1 MGNPDKIV
9 AVGLGEVLYDH
20 DVVTDEYTFG
30 GAPANFADH
39 FLKCSRLISGPDA
52 AEVHVVSAVGDDER
66 GRAVSAELEA
76 RGLCDGLCRVGE
88 LPTGV
93 VDKRRDAAGV
103 NAYEIL
109 PGAWDAMTWSDA
121 LARLAARTD
130 VVCFGSLA
138 QRSAASH
145 ATVVRFLDGVI
156 RRERPT
162 LRVFD
167 VNLRQDFFSREV
179 LEESMARCNIL
190 KISDE
195 EAPRVAGCLTGC
207 PAADP
212 GGLCR
217 ELLDRREN
225 LEMVILTEGAEG
237 SRVFTRNR
245 LSSVRARAPRRST
258 RPRRKRNFQ
267 GICNVLSDKDRD
279 METYRYN
286 TLRFF
291 RVQFGLPARMP
302 LEWCVVRETSRA
314 GSELRLGV
322 ALKGTG
328 LYIDVAMRRFFSQID
343 IPLIER
349 RCYPA
354 ERISRGDDYEY
365 RSAEGWSFTCPK
377 HYICDIY
384 YPARFSRELLAHSVL

>member
-195 EAPRVAGCLTGC
+195 EVEFLFGLGVQDGAQYILDHYPVKLVFVTCGADGCWFQNCSASGHVDSLKGITVVDTTGAGDIFGGSAVWKLLQTGKAPEALDEAELRVIVSFACKAAGLSTTKH
-207 PAADP
+207 
-212 GGLCR
+212 GG
-217 ELLDRREN
+217 
-225 LEMVILTEGAEG
+225 I
-237 SRVFTRNR
+237 
-245 LSSVRARAPRRST
+245 SSVPDS
-258 RPRRKRNFQ
+258 
-267 GICNVLSDKDRD
+267 
-279 METYRYN
+279 
-286 TLRFF
+286 
-291 RVQFGLPARMP
+291 
-302 LEWCVVRETSRA
+302 
-314 GSELRLGV
+314 
-322 ALKGTG
+322 
-328 LYIDVAMRRFFSQID
+328 
-343 IPLIER
+343 
-349 RCYPA
+349 
-354 ERISRGDDYEY
+354 IS
-365 RSAEGWSFTCPK
+365 
-377 HYICDIY
+377 
-384 YPARFSRELLAHSVL
+384 

>member
-138 QRSAASH
+138 QRGVARYRRPVSRRGDSPGAAD
-145 ATVVRFLDGVI
+145 AARVRRQPAAGFLLAGGAGGVDGSLQYFEDQ
-156 RRERPT
+156 RRGG
-162 LRVFD
+162 
-167 VNLRQDFFSREV
+167 
-179 LEESMARCNIL
+179 
-190 KISDE
+190 
-195 EAPRVAGCLTGC
+195 VAGCLTGC

-245 LSSVRARAPRRST
+245 ISAYVIPRGERVRPVDTVGAGDSFTAA
-258 RPRRKRNFQ
+258 FCAMLAA
-267 GICNVLSDKDRD
+267 GYDIW
-279 METYRYN
+279 
-286 TLRFF
+286 
-291 RVQFGLPARMP
+291 PAQAFASKVAAFV
-302 LEWCVVRETSRA
+302 CSCA
-314 GSELRLGV
+314 GATPE
-322 ALKGTG
+322 
-328 LYIDVAMRRFFSQID
+328 
-343 IPLIER
+343 
-349 RCYPA
+349 YPA
-354 ERISRGDDYEY
+354 AAKTE
-365 RSAEGWSFTCPK
+365 
-377 HYICDIY
+377 
-384 YPARFSRELLAHSVL
+384 FSGNL

>member
-52 AEVHVVSAVGDDER
+52 AEVHVVSAVGDDE
-66 GRAVSAELEA
+66 
-76 RGLCDGLCRVGE
+76 
-88 LPTGV
+88 
-93 VDKRRDAAGV
+93 RRDAAGV

-245 LSSVRARAPRRST
+245 ISAYVIPRGERVRPVDTVGAGDSFTAA
-258 RPRRKRNFQ
+258 FCAMLAA
-267 GICNVLSDKDRD
+267 GYDIW
-279 METYRYN
+279 
-286 TLRFF
+286 
-291 RVQFGLPARMP
+291 PAQAFASKVAAFV
-302 LEWCVVRETSRA
+302 CSCA
-314 GSELRLGV
+314 GATPE
-322 ALKGTG
+322 
-328 LYIDVAMRRFFSQID
+328 
-343 IPLIER
+343 
-349 RCYPA
+349 YPA
-354 ERISRGDDYEY
+354 AAKTE
-365 RSAEGWSFTCPK
+365 
-377 HYICDIY
+377 
-384 YPARFSRELLAHSVL
+384 FSGNL

>member
-52 AEVHVVSAVGDDER
+52 AEVHVVSAV
-66 GRAVSAELEA
+66 
-76 RGLCDGLCRVGE
+76 
-88 LPTGV
+88 GV

-245 LSSVRARAPRRST
+245 ISAYVIPRGERVRPVDTVGAGDSFTAA
-258 RPRRKRNFQ
+258 FCAMLAA
-267 GICNVLSDKDRD
+267 GYDIW
-279 METYRYN
+279 
-286 TLRFF
+286 
-291 RVQFGLPARMP
+291 PAQAFASKVAAFV
-302 LEWCVVRETSRA
+302 CSCA
-314 GSELRLGV
+314 GATPE
-322 ALKGTG
+322 
-328 LYIDVAMRRFFSQID
+328 
-343 IPLIER
+343 
-349 RCYPA
+349 YPA
-354 ERISRGDDYEY
+354 AAKTE
-365 RSAEGWSFTCPK
+365 
-377 HYICDIY
+377 
-384 YPARFSRELLAHSVL
+384 FSGNL

>member
-179 LEESMARCNIL
+179 LE
-190 KISDE
+190 
-195 EAPRVAGCLTGC
+195 
-207 PAADP
+207 
-212 GGLCR
+212 
-217 ELLDRREN
+217 
-225 LEMVILTEGAEG
+225 
-237 SRVFTRNR
+237 
-245 LSSVRARAPRRST
+245 
-258 RPRRKRNFQ
+258 
-267 GICNVLSDKDRD
+267 
-279 METYRYN
+279 
-286 TLRFF
+286 
-291 RVQFGLPARMP
+291 
-302 LEWCVVRETSRA
+302 
-314 GSELRLGV
+314 
-322 ALKGTG
+322 
-328 LYIDVAMRRFFSQID
+328 
-343 IPLIER
+343 
-349 RCYPA
+349 
-354 ERISRGDDYEY
+354 
-365 RSAEGWSFTCPK
+365 
-377 HYICDIY
+377 
-384 YPARFSRELLAHSVL
+384 

>member
-1 MGNPDKIV
+1 
-9 AVGLGEVLYDH
+9 
-20 DVVTDEYTFG
+20 
-30 GAPANFADH
+30 
-39 FLKCSRLISGPDA
+39 
-52 AEVHVVSAVGDDER
+52 
-66 GRAVSAELEA
+66 
-76 RGLCDGLCRVGE
+76 
-88 LPTGV
+88 
-93 VDKRRDAAGV
+93 
-103 NAYEIL
+103 
-109 PGAWDAMTWSDA
+109 MTWSDA

-245 LSSVRARAPRRST
+245 ISAYVIPRGERVRPVDTVGAGDSFTAA
-258 RPRRKRNFQ
+258 FCAMLAA
-267 GICNVLSDKDRD
+267 GYDIW
-279 METYRYN
+279 
-286 TLRFF
+286 
-291 RVQFGLPARMP
+291 PAQAFASKVAAFVCSCAGAMP
-302 LEWCVVRETSRA
+302 E
-314 GSELRLGV
+314 
-322 ALKGTG
+322 
-328 LYIDVAMRRFFSQID
+328 
-343 IPLIER
+343 
-349 RCYPA
+349 YPA
-354 ERISRGDDYEY
+354 AAKTE
-365 RSAEGWSFTCPK
+365 
-377 HYICDIY
+377 
-384 YPARFSRELLAHSVL
+384 FSGNL

>member
-1 MGNPDKIV
+1 MWS
-9 AVGLGEVLYDH
+9 A
-20 DVVTDEYTFG
+20 
-30 GAPANFADH
+30 
-39 FLKCSRLISGPDA
+39 RSGTMSA
-52 AEVHVVSAVGDDER
+52 AAR
-66 GRAVSAELEA
+66 CRPNLEA

-93 VDKRRDAAGV
+93 VDKRGMPPGV

-121 LARLAARTD
+121 LARLAAGPMWSASVRW
-130 VVCFGSLA
+130 A

-212 GGLCR
+212 GGC
-217 ELLDRREN
+217 
-225 LEMVILTEGAEG
+225 AG
-237 SRVFTRNR
+237 SCSTAGRTSKW
-245 LSSVRARAPRRST
+245 SSSPRAPRAAACS
-258 RPRRKRNFQ
+258 P
-267 GICNVLSDKDRD
+267 
-279 METYRYN
+279 
-286 TLRFF
+286 
-291 RVQFGLPARMP
+291 
-302 LEWCVVRETSRA
+302 
-314 GSELRLGV
+314 
-322 ALKGTG
+322 GTG
-328 LYIDVAMRRFFSQID
+328 FRPM
-343 IPLIER
+343 
-349 RCYPA
+349 
-354 ERISRGDDYEY
+354 
-365 RSAEGWSFTCPK
+365 
-377 HYICDIY
+377 
-384 YPARFSRELLAHSVL
+384 

>member
-1 MGNPDKIV
+1 
-9 AVGLGEVLYDH
+9 
-20 DVVTDEYTFG
+20 
-30 GAPANFADH
+30 
-39 FLKCSRLISGPDA
+39 
-52 AEVHVVSAVGDDER
+52 
-66 GRAVSAELEA
+66 
-76 RGLCDGLCRVGE
+76 
-88 LPTGV
+88 
-93 VDKRRDAAGV
+93 
-103 NAYEIL
+103 
-109 PGAWDAMTWSDA
+109 MTWSDA

-225 LEMVILTEGAEG
+225 LEMVILTEGA
-237 SRVFTRNR
+237 
-245 LSSVRARAPRRST
+245 RAAACSP
-258 RPRRKRNFQ
+258 
-267 GICNVLSDKDRD
+267 
-279 METYRYN
+279 
-286 TLRFF
+286 
-291 RVQFGLPARMP
+291 
-302 LEWCVVRETSRA
+302 
-314 GSELRLGV
+314 
-322 ALKGTG
+322 GTG
-328 LYIDVAMRRFFSQID
+328 FRPM
-343 IPLIER
+343 
-349 RCYPA
+349 
-354 ERISRGDDYEY
+354 
-365 RSAEGWSFTCPK
+365 
-377 HYICDIY
+377 
-384 YPARFSRELLAHSVL
+384 

>member
-245 LSSVRARAPRRST
+245 ISAYVIPRGESH
-258 RPRRKRNFQ
+258 RPK
-267 GICNVLSDKDRD
+267 S
-279 METYRYN
+279 
-286 TLRFF
+286 
-291 RVQFGLPARMP
+291 
-302 LEWCVVRETSRA
+302 
-314 GSELRLGV
+314 GSG
-322 ALKGTG
+322 
-328 LYIDVAMRRFFSQID
+328 
-343 IPLIER
+343 
-349 RCYPA
+349 
-354 ERISRGDDYEY
+354 
-365 RSAEGWSFTCPK
+365 
-377 HYICDIY
+377 
-384 YPARFSRELLAHSVL
+384 

>member
-167 VNLRQDFFSREV
+167 VCTEWNGSWGVWCSMPLSDFLASLVAFFMLTYQLRKFR
-179 LEESMARCNIL
+179 AI
-190 KISDE
+190 
-195 EAPRVAGCLTGC
+195 
-207 PAADP
+207 
-212 GGLCR
+212 
-217 ELLDRREN
+217 
-225 LEMVILTEGAEG
+225 GAE
-237 SRVFTRNR
+237 N
-245 LSSVRARAPRRST
+245 AA
-258 RPRRKRNFQ
+258 K
-267 GICNVLSDKDRD
+267 
-279 METYRYN
+279 
-286 TLRFF
+286 
-291 RVQFGLPARMP
+291 
-302 LEWCVVRETSRA
+302 
-314 GSELRLGV
+314 
-322 ALKGTG
+322 
-328 LYIDVAMRRFFSQID
+328 
-343 IPLIER
+343 
-349 RCYPA
+349 
-354 ERISRGDDYEY
+354 
-365 RSAEGWSFTCPK
+365 EG
-377 HYICDIY
+377 
-384 YPARFSRELLAHSVL
+384 

>member
-207 PAADP
+207 PDADA

-217 ELLDRREN
+217 ELLDRRKN

-245 LSSVRARAPRRST
+245 ISAYVIPRGERVRPVDTVGAGDSFTAA
-258 RPRRKRNFQ
+258 FCAMLAA
-267 GICNVLSDKDRD
+267 GYDIW
-279 METYRYN
+279 
-286 TLRFF
+286 
-291 RVQFGLPARMP
+291 PAQAFASKVAAFV
-302 LEWCVVRETSRA
+302 CSCA
-314 GSELRLGV
+314 GATPE
-322 ALKGTG
+322 
-328 LYIDVAMRRFFSQID
+328 
-343 IPLIER
+343 
-349 RCYPA
+349 YPA
-354 ERISRGDDYEY
+354 AAKTE
-365 RSAEGWSFTCPK
+365 
-377 HYICDIY
+377 
-384 YPARFSRELLAHSVL
+384 FSGNL

>member
-121 LARLAARTD
+121 LARL
-130 VVCFGSLA
+130 
-138 QRSAASH
+138 
-145 ATVVRFLDGVI
+145 
-156 RRERPT
+156 
-162 LRVFD
+162 
-167 VNLRQDFFSREV
+167 
-179 LEESMARCNIL
+179 
-190 KISDE
+190 
-195 EAPRVAGCLTGC
+195 
-207 PAADP
+207 
-212 GGLCR
+212 CR

-245 LSSVRARAPRRST
+245 ISAYVIPRGERVRPVDTVGAGDSFTAA
-258 RPRRKRNFQ
+258 FCAMLAA
-267 GICNVLSDKDRD
+267 GYDIW
-279 METYRYN
+279 
-286 TLRFF
+286 
-291 RVQFGLPARMP
+291 PAQAFASKVAAFV
-302 LEWCVVRETSRA
+302 CSCA
-314 GSELRLGV
+314 GATPE
-322 ALKGTG
+322 
-328 LYIDVAMRRFFSQID
+328 
-343 IPLIER
+343 
-349 RCYPA
+349 YPA
-354 ERISRGDDYEY
+354 AAKTE
-365 RSAEGWSFTCPK
+365 
-377 HYICDIY
+377 
-384 YPARFSRELLAHSVL
+384 FSGNL

>member
-1 MGNPDKIV
+1 MAETPAGSRRLAWLNEAGGIDRYTFPLTEERRYEIERRRLLLEESGYTQTE
-9 AVGLGEVLYDH
+9 AVGE
-20 DVVTDEYTFG
+20 E
-30 GAPANFADH
+30 
-39 FLKCSRLISGPDA
+39 RLRIGS
-52 AEVHVVSAVGDDER
+52 
-66 GRAVSAELEA
+66 
-76 RGLCDGLCRVGE
+76 
-88 LPTGV
+88 
-93 VDKRRDAAGV
+93 
-103 NAYEIL
+103 AYEPAAVL
-109 PGAWDAMTWSDA
+109 DA

-245 LSSVRARAPRRST
+245 ISAYVIPRGERVRPVDTVGAGDSFTAA
-258 RPRRKRNFQ
+258 FCAMLAA
-267 GICNVLSDKDRD
+267 GYDIW
-279 METYRYN
+279 
-286 TLRFF
+286 
-291 RVQFGLPARMP
+291 PAQAFASKVAAFV
-302 LEWCVVRETSRA
+302 CSCA
-314 GSELRLGV
+314 GATPE
-322 ALKGTG
+322 
-328 LYIDVAMRRFFSQID
+328 
-343 IPLIER
+343 
-349 RCYPA
+349 YPA
-354 ERISRGDDYEY
+354 AAKTE
-365 RSAEGWSFTCPK
+365 
-377 HYICDIY
+377 
-384 YPARFSRELLAHSVL
+384 FSGNL

>member
-156 RRERPT
+156 RRE
-162 LRVFD
+162 
-167 VNLRQDFFSREV
+167 
-179 LEESMARCNIL
+179 
-190 KISDE
+190 
-195 EAPRVAGCLTGC
+195 
-207 PAADP
+207 
-212 GGLCR
+212 
-217 ELLDRREN
+217 N

-245 LSSVRARAPRRST
+245 ISAYVIPRGERVRPVDTVGAGDSFTAA
-258 RPRRKRNFQ
+258 FCAMLAA
-267 GICNVLSDKDRD
+267 GYDIW
-279 METYRYN
+279 
-286 TLRFF
+286 
-291 RVQFGLPARMP
+291 PAQAFASKVAAFV
-302 LEWCVVRETSRA
+302 CSCA
-314 GSELRLGV
+314 GATPE
-322 ALKGTG
+322 
-328 LYIDVAMRRFFSQID
+328 
-343 IPLIER
+343 
-349 RCYPA
+349 YPA
-354 ERISRGDDYEY
+354 AAKTE
-365 RSAEGWSFTCPK
+365 
-377 HYICDIY
+377 
-384 YPARFSRELLAHSVL
+384 FSGNL

>member
-103 NAYEIL
+103 NVYEIL

-245 LSSVRARAPRRST
+245 ISAYVIPGFRLFVRGRHAGVPGRGENGIFREFVTFYLIRTETWRHTGTIPCGFSGCSSACPPGCLWSGASYGRPRVRAANCGS
-258 RPRRKRNFQ
+258 
-267 GICNVLSDKDRD
+267 
-279 METYRYN
+279 
-286 TLRFF
+286 
-291 RVQFGLPARMP
+291 A
-302 LEWCVVRETSRA
+302 SR
-314 GSELRLGV
+314 
-322 ALKGTG
+322 
-328 LYIDVAMRRFFSQID
+328 
-343 IPLIER
+343 
-349 RCYPA
+349 
-354 ERISRGDDYEY
+354 
-365 RSAEGWSFTCPK
+365 
-377 HYICDIY
+377 
-384 YPARFSRELLAHSVL
+384 

>member
-245 LSSVRARAPRRST
+245 ISAYVIPRGERVRPVDTVGAGDSFTAA
-258 RPRRKRNFQ
+258 FCAMLAAD
-267 GICNVLSDKDRD
+267 IW
-279 METYRYN
+279 
-286 TLRFF
+286 
-291 RVQFGLPARMP
+291 PAQAFASKVAAFV
-302 LEWCVVRETSRA
+302 CSCA
-314 GSELRLGV
+314 GATPE
-322 ALKGTG
+322 
-328 LYIDVAMRRFFSQID
+328 
-343 IPLIER
+343 
-349 RCYPA
+349 YPA
-354 ERISRGDDYEY
+354 AAKTE
-365 RSAEGWSFTCPK
+365 
-377 HYICDIY
+377 
-384 YPARFSRELLAHSVL
+384 FSGNL

>member
-145 ATVVRFLDGVI
+145 ATVVRFLDGRI

-212 GGLCR
+212 R
-217 ELLDRREN
+217 ESRSVR
-225 LEMVILTEGAEG
+225 EGAVPGIHTVTYESEDDVLEIRHTIKNRRTLALG
-237 SRVFTRNR
+237 AVVAAEFLCGKQGVYSMDDLLRN
-245 LSSVRARAPRRST
+245 A
-258 RPRRKRNFQ
+258 
-267 GICNVLSDKDRD
+267 
-279 METYRYN
+279 
-286 TLRFF
+286 
-291 RVQFGLPARMP
+291 
-302 LEWCVVRETSRA
+302 
-314 GSELRLGV
+314 
-322 ALKGTG
+322 
-328 LYIDVAMRRFFSQID
+328 
-343 IPLIER
+343 
-349 RCYPA
+349 
-354 ERISRGDDYEY
+354 
-365 RSAEGWSFTCPK
+365 
-377 HYICDIY
+377 
-384 YPARFSRELLAHSVL
+384 

>member
-167 VNLRQDFFSREV
+167 VNGVHF
-179 LEESMARCNIL
+179 
-190 KISDE
+190 
-195 EAPRVAGCLTGC
+195 TG
-207 PAADP
+207 
-212 GGLCR
+212 
-217 ELLDRREN
+217 
-225 LEMVILTEGAEG
+225 EMVLVDDAHRIVFSGDIMVNIKGFSKEQYDFNLLAPYLMTTVNLD
-237 SRVFTRNR
+237 SR
-245 LSSVRARAPRRST
+245 RAA
-258 RPRRKRNFQ
+258 
-267 GICNVLSDKDRD
+267 
-279 METYRYN
+279 
-286 TLRFF
+286 
-291 RVQFGLPARMP
+291 
-302 LEWCVVRETSRA
+302 
-314 GSELRLGV
+314 
-322 ALKGTG
+322 
-328 LYIDVAMRRFFSQID
+328 
-343 IPLIER
+343 
-349 RCYPA
+349 A
-354 ERISRGDDYEY
+354 ERKYLQSLFPTDVYTYCCGHGAIMDPN
-365 RSAEGWSFTCPK
+365 A
-377 HYICDIY
+377 
-384 YPARFSRELLAHSVL
+384 

>member
-225 LEMVILTEGAEG
+225 LEMVILTEGAENPCQADAAYECD
-237 SRVFTRNR
+237 SFTAAFCAM
-245 LSSVRARAPRRST
+245 LAA
-258 RPRRKRNFQ
+258 
-267 GICNVLSDKDRD
+267 GYDIW
-279 METYRYN
+279 
-286 TLRFF
+286 
-291 RVQFGLPARMP
+291 PAQAFASKVAAFV
-302 LEWCVVRETSRA
+302 CSCA
-314 GSELRLGV
+314 GATPE
-322 ALKGTG
+322 
-328 LYIDVAMRRFFSQID
+328 
-343 IPLIER
+343 
-349 RCYPA
+349 YPA
-354 ERISRGDDYEY
+354 AAKTE
-365 RSAEGWSFTCPK
+365 
-377 HYICDIY
+377 
-384 YPARFSRELLAHSVL
+384 FSGNL

>member
-1 MGNPDKIV
+1 MDTKRLYVDFHVLQTVPPSCVNRDDTGSPKT
-9 AVGLGEVLYDH
+9 AVY
-20 DVVTDEYTFG
+20 G
-30 GAPANFADH
+30 GATRARVSSQAWKHAIRKMFAEEMADMVETGKRT
-39 FLKCSRLISGPDA
+39 LKATDLVA
-52 AEVHVVSAVGDDER
+52 
-66 GRAVSAELEA
+66 
-76 RGLCDGLCRVGE
+76 GE
-88 LPTGV
+88 LAALAPEL
-93 VDKRRDAAGV
+93 DDARLKKDAKKALENAGIKLKDDN
-103 NAYEIL
+103 NAAL
-109 PGAWDAMTWSDA
+109 LFLSTAQARA

-245 LSSVRARAPRRST
+245 ISAYVIPRGERVRPVDTVGAGDSFTAA
-258 RPRRKRNFQ
+258 FCAMLAA
-267 GICNVLSDKDRD
+267 GYDIW
-279 METYRYN
+279 
-286 TLRFF
+286 
-291 RVQFGLPARMP
+291 PAQAFASKVAAFV
-302 LEWCVVRETSRA
+302 CSCA
-314 GSELRLGV
+314 GATPE
-322 ALKGTG
+322 
-328 LYIDVAMRRFFSQID
+328 
-343 IPLIER
+343 
-349 RCYPA
+349 YPA
-354 ERISRGDDYEY
+354 AAKTE
-365 RSAEGWSFTCPK
+365 
-377 HYICDIY
+377 
-384 YPARFSRELLAHSVL
+384 FSGNL

>member
-1 MGNPDKIV
+1 M
-9 AVGLGEVLYDH
+9 LYDH
-20 DVVTDEYTFG
+20 DAVKDEYTIG

-93 VDKRRDAAGV
+93 ADKRRDAAGV

-195 EAPRVAGCLTGC
+195 EVEFL
-207 PAADP
+207 
-212 GGLCR
+212 
-217 ELLDRREN
+217 
-225 LEMVILTEGAEG
+225 
-237 SRVFTRNR
+237 
-245 LSSVRARAPRRST
+245 
-258 RPRRKRNFQ
+258 
-267 GICNVLSDKDRD
+267 
-279 METYRYN
+279 
-286 TLRFF
+286 
-291 RVQFGLPARMP
+291 FGL
-302 LEWCVVRETSRA
+302 
-314 GSELRLGV
+314 GV
-322 ALKGTG
+322 QDGAQYILDHYPVKLVFVTCGADGCWFQNCSASGHVDSLKGITVVDTTG
-328 LYIDVAMRRFFSQID
+328 AGD
-343 IPLIER
+343 IF
-349 RCYPA
+349 
-354 ERISRGDDYEY
+354 GG
-365 RSAEGWSFTCPK
+365 SALW
-377 HYICDIY
+377 
-384 YPARFSRELLAHSVL
+384 